1 MPGDEKAQHPRAPL
15 TFTGY
20 LGAKLKQNTV
30 LSHWGNLLVD
40 GEDKIPAMEEFMRWA
55 SWPAAKPQYWLE
67 WRKVRDVTAGEFFEH
82 LEMLQGKQALRI
94 WKSLYGDHGTREE
107 EEKGEE
113 EKDERNDGDEKKDER
128 KGEDGATVNG
138 DKSVPGGMPMNP
150 LANKMLMRI
159 HMAIKSTCEAEEAY
173 RNGGDEEKDERKD
186 GDEEKDERKDG
197 DEEEDER
204 NDRDEEKDERK
215 DGDEAAV
222 NVDESVPRDHP
233 MYPLLKEIL
242 MRLDIERKLR
252 EAEHDST

>member
-1 MPGDEKAQHPRAPL
+1 MPGDEKLQRPRAPL

-30 LSHWGNLLVD
+30 LNHWGNLLVD
-40 GEDKIPAMEEFMRWA
+40 GEDKIPTMEEFMRWA

-82 LEMLQGKQALRI
+82 LEMLQGKRALRI
-94 WKSLYGDHGTREE
+94 WKNLYGDHGMREE
-107 EEKGEE
+107 EKKGEE
-113 EKDERNDGDEKKDER
+113 EKDERKGGDET
-128 KGEDGATVNG
+128 AVNG
-138 DKSVPGGMPMNP
+138 DKSVPGDMPMNP

-173 RNGGDEEKDERKD
+173 RNGGDDDED
-186 GDEEKDERKDG
+186 ETNGGDEENDEREDEDEASVNG
-197 DEEEDER
+197 DE
-204 NDRDEEKDERK
+204 
-215 DGDEAAV
+215 
-222 NVDESVPRDHP
+222 SIPRDHP

-252 EAEHDST
+252 EDEHDST